1 MLKIATLTSSV
12 NRNEESQNSST
23 VRILPHSDLSLSSHL
38 LLISSYF
45 FFVSFRTLFC
55 IKLRGRDGSRVQ
67 ILPRNHRHHCLSLL
81 SNILTLNIRFVARLS
96 SAMDLRFGIFVILL
110 IVTFIWQPTDSKDSG
125 NRGSSK
131 KNNSTKIQLSKDIAT
146 NPFLQQ
152 SINLSIIEDNPFLSG
167 NRSEK
172 PFDVV
177 PNIFLPQETNV
188 SSIAIFT
195 NNPFLNFGTD
205 TRVDMESSDALV
217 TQAPYRP
224 LPLAPTINTPPTSY
238 APAPVHNSFTTSLL
252 QHPFIKVEPPS
263 SGTPSLPDIESI
275 RIGSTKTKSEL
286 KCDEYVREFAGTTEI
301 TSLVGT
307 SSNVIKLDNV
317 CRDANRLVVGGTET
331 RIGEF
336 PHMVALGK
344 RDSDETFNLMCGG
357 TLISHI
363 WVLSA
368 AHCTYGPNGGPSDAR
383 LGSHRLTD
391 QQGVTVAIKT
401 MIRHPDFNP
410 PAMYADIALVELTNT
425 VTFSTLIRPACLYQ
439 QYDTVPRSAWVSGW
453 GVTEFGGDQTDQLH
467 KAQLDLVDN
476 LACTIRYNSS
486 IDIPYG
492 VTPSMVCAGD
502 RSGWSKDSCQGDS
515 GGPLQ
520 VIHPK
525 NLCVFQVIGITSF
538 GQGCALIDT
547 PGVYTRVSHYISWI
561 ENIVWPQ

>member
-1 MLKIATLTSSV
+1 M
-12 NRNEESQNSST
+12 
-23 VRILPHSDLSLSSHL
+23 
-38 LLISSYF
+38 
-45 FFVSFRTLFC
+45 
-55 IKLRGRDGSRVQ
+55 
-67 ILPRNHRHHCLSLL
+67 
-81 SNILTLNIRFVARLS
+81 
-96 SAMDLRFGIFVILL
+96 
-110 IVTFIWQPTDSKDSG
+110 
-125 NRGSSK
+125 
-131 KNNSTKIQLSKDIAT
+131 
-146 NPFLQQ
+146 
-152 SINLSIIEDNPFLSG
+152 
-167 NRSEK
+167 
-172 PFDVV
+172 

-205 TRVDMESSDALV
+205 TRVDMESSDTLV

-263 SGTPSLPDIESI
+263 SGIPSLPDIESI

-336 PHMVALGK
+336 PHMVALGR

-391 QQGVTVAIKT
+391 QQQGVTVAIKT